1 MISVKSGSSRNHTR
15 ADFRL
20 RWSAELVPSSA
31 RSSSSVASPLPT
43 QLVPLLSETLDKVKG
58 VIDKAMP
65 VGKKRTA
72 LEEAEWEDE
81 GEDGGLERELM
92 LQCMLLRMTT
102 ATWLTIELLAMETLR
117 VYRPR
122 IVLYGPVG
130 MGQNYIG
137 TAALHHLEGY
147 HVQNLD
153 LGTLLSDST
162 RVCLYFTAI
171 F

>member
-1 MISVKSGSSRNHTR
+1 
-15 ADFRL
+15 
-20 RWSAELVPSSA
+20 VPSSA
-31 RSSSSVASPLPT
+31 RSSASVASPLPL
-43 QLVPLLSETLDKVKG
+43 QLVPLLSAILDKVKA
-58 VIDKAMP
+58 VIDKVMP
-65 VGKKRTA
+65 SSKKRTA

-81 GEDGGLERELM
+81 GQEGSLERELM
-92 LQCMLLRMTT
+92 LQCKLFRNFSILL
-102 ATWLTIELLAMETLR
+102 LIILPVAMETLR

-122 IVLYGPVG
+122 IIIHGSVG

-162 RVCLYFTAI
+162 RVCLYIAAADHTLTAPC
-171 F
+171 